1 MRFNQGSKKIVSS
14 IISLIIVVSMIV
26 SVNVVEALAA
36 LEGDCGVTCKPNTVR
51 WSLDENTGVFTVSGE
66 GEMYNYGSTVA
77 GWDNYRDLIKQVII
91 KSGVN
96 DIGDVS
102 FKNCRNLKSV
112 VIENGVKRIGTR
124 AFIGCRALES
134 VTIPD
139 SVTEIEKMAFYGC
152 ISLNANS
159 LNIPQGT
166 TVGEDAL
173 NTAGSYEILIK
184 TKNILIDYFDKLKVD
199 NNTTKEKIIIEMD
212 KVVKA
217 AGGEAETLF
226 DHFNKINAT
235 INNKGS
241 IEAKVWIFHKG
252 ESDYLLVN
260 KVIDKLASSE
270 GDEKPIESLEPDST
284 KGTEGTENK
293 DTENKDTQ
301 ESEKTPKPS

>member
-1 MRFNQGSKKIVSS
+1 MSFNRRNKKIVSS
-14 IISLIIVVSMIV
+14 IISLIIVISMIV
-26 SVNVVEALAA
+26 SVNVVEAFAA
-36 LEGDCGVTCKPNTVR
+36 LGGDCGVTCKPNTVS

-66 GEMYNYGSTVA
+66 GEMYNYGSTVS

-152 ISLNANS
+152 ISLDVNS

-235 INNKGS
+235 RG
-241 IEAKVWIFHKG
+241 
-252 ESDYLLVN
+252 DYC
-260 KVIDKLASSE
+260 I
-270 GDEKPIESLEPDST
+270 
-284 KGTEGTENK
+284 
-293 DTENKDTQ
+293 
-301 ESEKTPKPS
+301 